1 MSQPGRRFTST
12 PLAACPIPCNL
23 CGARDIEE
31 LSLRDRRGGYLRTTI
46 CRKCGLVW
54 SNPRPPEETV
64 KRYYSHEYRLDY
76 KGRSTPSL
84 RQTAR
89 SGRGAVN
96 RYRALNAFLRPDDVI
111 FDVGAGGGEFV
122 YMLRRLGFDA
132 RGIEPDEQYAKNA
145 REALGVRVETGFVQT
160 LSFPPN
166 SFTVMTMYHTLEHV
180 EDPSA
185 ILSKLR
191 RWLTPGGLLIV
202 EVPNVEA
209 TCHAPNHRFHFAHFY
224 SFNCLTLE
232 AVGRKVGVVPVQTV
246 TSQDGGNLTCVFR
259 NAEAQQDIA
268 GLSSNC
274 DRIVRLVRDHHMLSH
289 YLSAAPYVRVFRRLR
304 AYLANSAAVRGCT
317 NASRVLD
324 TLLSQERVR
333 DLSNT

>member
-1 MSQPGRRFTST
+1 MAHRPQVHVHAPRCVSDT
-12 PLAACPIPCNL
+12 LHL

-31 LSLRDRRGGYLRTTI
+31 LSLRDRRGRYLRTTI

-89 SGRGAVN
+89 SGLGAVN

-111 FDVGAGGGEFV
+111 CDVGAGGGEFV
-122 YMLRRLGFDA
+122 YMLRRLGFDT

-145 REALGVRVETGFVQT
+145 REVLGVPVETGFVQT

-191 RWLTPGGLLIV
+191 RWLTPG
-202 EVPNVEA
+202 A
-209 TCHAPNHRFHFAHFY
+209 TAHRRSAERRGYLPCTQSPF
-224 SFNCLTLE
+224 SFRPFLQLQWPDP
-232 AVGRKVGVVPVQTV
+232 R
-246 TSQDGGNLTCVFR
+246 SDG
-259 NAEAQQDIA
+259 
-268 GLSSNC
+268 
-274 DRIVRLVRDHHMLSH
+274 
-289 YLSAAPYVRVFRRLR
+289 
-304 AYLANSAAVRGCT
+304 
-317 NASRVLD
+317 
-324 TLLSQERVR
+324 
-333 DLSNT
+333 

>member
-1 MSQPGRRFTST
+1 MSQPGRRFTSA

-64 KRYYSHEYRLDY
+64 KRYYSREYRLDY

-89 SGRGAVN
+89 SGLGAVN

-122 YMLRRLGFDA
+122 YMLRQLGFDA

-145 REALGVRVETGFVQT
+145 REALGVPVETGFVQT
-160 LSFPPN
+160 LSFPAN

-185 ILSKLR
+185 ILSTLR

-232 AVGRKVGVVPVQTV
+232 AMGRKVGLVPVQTV

-259 NAEAQQDIA
+259 SAEAQQDMA
-268 GLSSNC
+268 SLSSNC

-304 AYLANSAAVRGCT
+304 AYLAHSAAVRGCT
-317 NASRVLD
+317 NATRVLD

>member
-1 MSQPGRRFTST
+1 MPIHILMQN
-12 PLAACPIPCNL
+12 AAGAVVARSAQATDTRPHS
-23 CGARDIEE
+23 CGARDIKE

-76 KGRSTPSL
+76 KRRSTPSL

-89 SGRGAVN
+89 SGLGAMN
-96 RYRALNAFLRPDDVI
+96 RYRALNAFLRPNDVI

-132 RGIEPDEQYAKNA
+132 PGHRTGRTICEERERGGSACPS
-145 REALGVRVETGFVQT
+145 RPVSFRP
-160 LSFPPN
+160 SRFPPN

-232 AVGRKVGVVPVQTV
+232 AMGRKVGFVPVQTV
-246 TSQDGGNLTCVFR
+246 TSQDWR
-259 NAEAQQDIA
+259 Q
-268 GLSSNC
+268 
-274 DRIVRLVRDHHMLSH
+274 
-289 YLSAAPYVRVFRRLR
+289 PYV
-304 AYLANSAAVRGCT
+304 CI
-317 NASRVLD
+317 
-324 TLLSQERVR
+324 QERR
-333 DLSNT
+333 SPAGHGLAL